1 MNALPLFTLVSP
13 KIAGPAGDGTVP
25 AAAIMAGEAQA
36 EGSETAEFSALL
48 GILVVPP
55 MIALL
60 AADGAA
66 PKPAEP
72 LAGTGKNLPAA
83 LPVLPEAAAKGD
95 AALAGAAKAVPA
107 VLALDIDAIP
117 EKLAAIV
124 TPPKPAAETADRMP
138 PLDPAAPP
146 PAALLPV
153 LRMAAVKQDAIPP
166 AALQAMPITVAV
178 EAEPE
183 AGPEAKPAA
192 PVDAHRAEAAPAAR
206 IMLAQNGAEMQVQFL
221 APPSLDARV
230 SAAPAPATAPADR
243 IDAFQGSQRL
253 EELVQAIA
261 HARETG
267 TAQPVRAT
275 ISHAEFGMLA
285 LKLTRE
291 DGGVT
296 AQIASGDA
304 SFAPAAHAAVRA
316 VAEAGVGQPRGDE
329 QPRHHGAQ
337 PEQAQA
343 QPGHSPHAQSGSQ
356 QGFAANRQQPRDAQ
370 SDPAAQAED
379 RSEQDRAQ
387 GTSAGRAAGRSA
399 GLYA

>member
-95 AALAGAAKAVPA
+95 AALTGAAKAVPA

-138 PLDPAAPP
+138 PLDPGAPPP

-153 LRMAAVKQDAIPP
+153 LRMAAVKQDAIEP
-166 AALQAMPITVAV
+166 AALQAMPVTVAV

-183 AGPEAKPAA
+183 AEPEANPAA

-206 IMLAQNGAEMQVQFL
+206 IMLAQNGADMQVQFL

-230 SAAPAPATAPADR
+230 SAAPAPAAAPADR
-243 IDAFQGSQRL
+243 IDAFQGSHRL

-291 DGGVT
+291 DGGLT

-304 SFAPAAHAAVRA
+304 SFAPAAHAAIRA
-316 VAEAGVGQPRGDE
+316 AAEAGMGQPHGDE
-329 QPRHHGAQ
+329 QARHHGAQ

-379 RSEQDRAQ
+379 RSEQDRPQ
-387 GTSAGRAAGRSA
+387 GRSAGRSA

>member
-13 KIAGPAGDGTVP
+13 KLAGPAGDGTVP

-55 MIALL
+55 MIALP
-60 AADGAA
+60 AADGGA
-66 PKPAEP
+66 PKATEQV
-72 LAGTGKNLPAA
+72 AGTGKNLPAV

-95 AALAGAAKAVPA
+95 AALAGAAKAVRA
-107 VLALDIDAIP
+107 VMALNIDAMP

-124 TPPKPAAETADRMP
+124 TPSKPAAETADGMP

-153 LRMAAVKQDAIPP
+153 LRMAALKQGAIEP
-166 AALQAMPITVAV
+166 AALQEMPITVAV

-183 AGPEAKPAA
+183 AGPEANPAA

-230 SAAPAPATAPADR
+230 SAAPAAAPADR

-261 HARETG
+261 HARESG

-304 SFAPAAHAAVRA
+304 SFAPAAHAAIRA
-316 VAEAGVGQPRGDE
+316 AAEAGQGQPRGDE
-329 QPRHHGAQ
+329 QARHHGAQ

-343 QPGHSPHAQSGSQ
+343 QPGNSPHAQSGSQ
-356 QGFAANRQQPRDAQ
+356 QGFAANRQQPRADAQ
-370 SDPAAQAED
+370 SDPAPQAED
-379 RSEQDRAQ
+379 RGEQDRPQ
-387 GTSAGRAAGRSA
+387 GRSA

>member
-1 MNALPLFTLVSP
+1 
-13 KIAGPAGDGTVP
+13 
-25 AAAIMAGEAQA
+25 MAGEAQA

-48 GILVVPP
+48 GIPVVPP
-55 MIALL
+55 MIALP
-60 AADGAA
+60 AADGGA
-66 PKPAEP
+66 PKATEQV
-72 LAGTGKNLPAA
+72 AGTGKNLPAV

-95 AALAGAAKAVPA
+95 AALAGAAKAVRA
-107 VLALDIDAIP
+107 VMALNIDVMP
-117 EKLAAIV
+117 EKLTAIV
-124 TPPKPAAETADRMP
+124 TPSKPAAETADRML

-153 LRMAAVKQDAIPP
+153 LRMAALKQGAIEP

-183 AGPEAKPAA
+183 ARPEANPAA

-230 SAAPAPATAPADR
+230 SAAPAPAAAPADR

-261 HARETG
+261 HARESG

-275 ISHAEFGMLA
+275 LSHAEFGMLA

-304 SFAPAAHAAVRA
+304 SFAPAAHAAIRA
-316 VAEAGVGQPRGDE
+316 AAEAGLGQRGDE
-329 QPRHHGAQ
+329 QARHHGAQ

-343 QPGHSPHAQSGSQ
+343 QPGNSPHAQSGSQ
-356 QGFAANRQQPRDAQ
+356 QGFAANRQQSRADAQ
-370 SDPAAQAED
+370 SDPGPQAED
-379 RSEQDRAQ
+379 YSDQDRPQ
-387 GTSAGRAAGRSA
+387 GHSA